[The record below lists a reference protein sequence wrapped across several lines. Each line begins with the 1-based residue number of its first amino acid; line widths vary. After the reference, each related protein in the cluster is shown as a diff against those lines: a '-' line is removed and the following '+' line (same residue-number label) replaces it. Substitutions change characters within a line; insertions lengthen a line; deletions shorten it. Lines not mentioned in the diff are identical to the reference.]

1 MKLTWMHY
9 VFCDCNCLNISLIG
23 VGLVL
28 VDGVWV
34 GGGGVNGSGYKI

>member
-9 VFCDCNCLNISLIG
+9 VFCDCNCLTFSLIG

-34 GGGGVNGSGYKI
+34 RGVNGSGYKI